1 MLIYVIEYDLGSLHK
16 KRRRIFGAA
25 PDRLQ
30 RSDMWPVTVHE
41 EIVNPLIST
50 YKLCAHEP

>member
-41 EIVNPLIST
+41 EIVTPLIST